1 MKFIGDEIIKKVKLD
16 DLYPFPDHPFQIRDD
31 DSMQE
36 TVESVKLYGVLSP
49 ILVRERDEGGYEI
62 ISGHRRKRACEL
74 AGIEDVPVIVRNMD
88 RDSAIIAM
96 VDANIQREYILP
108 SEKAAAYKMKLDAIK
123 RQGERKD
130 LTCAQVGHKLDGK
143 KSVEKVAEDSGDS
156 KTQVQRYIR
165 LNELQPDF
173 QKMVDD
179 SKLGM
184 TPAVEISY
192 LKPEEQTM
200 LLDAMDAEQSTP
212 SLSQAKRMKE
222 MSKAGSLTEEAIFS
236 VMREQKRPEQ
246 SEAPIAP
253 KEIVLPLDSISKFF
267 PKNYK
272 IHDMERM
279 IYKLLD
285 SWQKKKQRQHGER

>member
-49 ILVRERDEGGYEI
+49 ILVREREEGGYEI

>member
-1 MKFIGDEIIKKVKLD
+1 
-16 DLYPFPDHPFQIRDD
+16 
-31 DSMQE
+31 MQE

-49 ILVRERDEGGYEI
+49 ILVREREEGGYEI